1 MECFSFYFINLIIRN
16 WNKRIRAGLGA
27 NCYDYDKNKGT
38 TRVISLIG
46 QLHLRWLWE
55 QGRGTTRSKSLPS
68 APGPSLKMRTR
79 RVSFT
84 WNHFLR
90 PVHSLGLRWIGL
102 FKARYQM
109 RSSTSTAR
117 TLHTSLKERAGWPKG
132 SINWDF
138 SLSLFSHWILLIPLW
153 NRNNNNKK
161 MAHAGASINA
171 APLVVSSDEAVD
183 VLSLVTFPRSLV

>member
-1 MECFSFYFINLIIRN
+1 MTE
-16 WNKRIRAGLGA
+16 NKAGELP
-27 NCYDYDKNKGT
+27 DQ
-38 TRVISLIG
+38 RVFPPYVIG
-46 QLHLRWLWE
+46 
-55 QGRGTTRSKSLPS
+55 
-68 APGPSLKMRTR
+68 PGPSLKMRTR

-90 PVHSLGLRWIGL
+90 PVHSLGLRLIGL

-117 TLHTSLKERAGWPKG
+117 TLHTRRSGWPKG

-138 SLSLFSHWILLIPLW
+138 SLSLSSHWILLIPLW

-171 APLVVSSDEAVD
+171 APLVVSPNVEGEAAWEFQLIRVPHFCMLD
-183 VLSLVTFPRSLV
+183 GEIFSWFPTATLLYL